1 MSFSIE
7 QAVSGN
13 YLFLPV
19 IHPEL
24 KELFKGVSSNA
35 GSNPDSIEKATEIND
50 VGINFATNLVNRN
63 IVGWSFTFI
72 LHNLSSPTKKMFPTS
87 DLFGRFTNYHGLEA
101 IRIMNS
107 TTSTGEGNNYSLSLE
122 SR

>member
-1 MSFSIE
+1 MSFSI
-7 QAVSGN
+7 QQPVSGN

-50 VGINFATNLVNRN
+50 VGINFATFSEEDPFVQMVQDESR
-63 IVGWSFTFI
+63 
-72 LHNLSSPTKKMFPTS
+72 HNLYTRSEKGS
-87 DLFGRFTNYHGLEA
+87 
-101 IRIMNS
+101 INS
-107 TTSTGEGNNYSLSLE
+107 TE
-122 SR
+122 

>member
-1 MSFSIE
+1 M
-7 QAVSGN
+7 
-13 YLFLPV
+13 PV

-87 DLFGRFTNYHGLEA
+87 DLFGRFSNYHGLEA

-107 TTSTGEGNNYSLSLE
+107 TTTTGEGNNYSLSLE